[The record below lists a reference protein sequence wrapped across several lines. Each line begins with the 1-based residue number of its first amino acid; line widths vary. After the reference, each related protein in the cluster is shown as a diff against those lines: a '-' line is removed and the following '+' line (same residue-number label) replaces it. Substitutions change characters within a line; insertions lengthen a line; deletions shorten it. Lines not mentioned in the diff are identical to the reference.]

1 MLSAL
6 VRAYR
11 VALWFYP
18 GAFRRRYADE
28 MRLDFKDAVH
38 DAVAAGAVT
47 TLLFACRQTT
57 DLCSSLLREWS
68 RDTRA
73 ATAVA
78 TTVITAV
85 LWGLAL
91 RPWAWKPSVQPRD
104 RQTFATA
111 PVDVWE
117 LFLVAIVAM
126 VPGILLIVLA
136 PRLTAREPTFPNQ
149 QSPRPFRERV
159 PDTLRQQRR
168 VRVRHVRRDG
178 DDDAAGAFRRQRH
191 HHAAGELTVDAAR
204 MGRQRKAY
212 EI

>member
-28 MRLDFKDAVH
+28 MRLDFEDAVQE
-38 DAVAAGAVT
+38 AVSAGAVT
-47 TLLFACRQTT
+47 AILFACRQTT

-68 RDTRA
+68 RGTRA

-78 TTVITAV
+78 TTVITVA
-85 LWGLAL
+85 LWGVAL
-91 RPWAWKPSVQPRD
+91 RPWTWKASVQPRD

-111 PVDVWE
+111 PADVWE

-126 VPGILLIVLA
+126 VPALLLIVLA

-149 QSPRPFRERV
+149 QSPRSFRERV
-159 PDTLRQQRR
+159 PDTLRQRRR

-178 DDDAAGAFRRQRH
+178 DDDAAGVFRRQRH